1 MPTETAHPSSSHPYI
16 CKHTHN
22 HLLVSIH
29 YVLTMTIIFKCF
41 VISKTLLYA
50 HMGRILLCTCTY
62 LHTVLQRH
70 RLTSIQTHIST
81 WTYHTRSKAH
91 RCTPHACMHS
101 RIPSDMLISKHTFP
115 HTCSPSLTTHIHSV
129 PLWAQLLNQHQGL
142 LMRLSLAPW
151 ELL

>member
-1 MPTETAHPSSSHPYI
+1 MPTKTAHPSSSHPYI
-16 CKHTHN
+16 CKHMHN

-41 VISKTLLYA
+41 VISKMLLYT
-50 HMGRILLCTCTY
+50 HIGRVLLCTCTY
-62 LHTVLQRH
+62 LYTVLQRH

-91 RCTPHACMHS
+91 RSHHMLVCTHAQA

-129 PLWAQLLNQHQGL
+129 PL
-142 LMRLSLAPW
+142 
-151 ELL
+151 